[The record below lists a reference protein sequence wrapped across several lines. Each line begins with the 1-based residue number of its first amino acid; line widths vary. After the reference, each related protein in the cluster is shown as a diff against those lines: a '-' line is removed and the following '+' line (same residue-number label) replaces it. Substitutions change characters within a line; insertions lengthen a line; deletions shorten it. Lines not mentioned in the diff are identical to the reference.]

1 MLRPS
6 FAMYQQVPYF
16 HEVAASGG
24 FVGSDLADGLV
35 DAMTVHG
42 DLDSVV
48 SQLQERYGQWADWL
62 ELTPPGAVGGTALAA
77 AYRDLFKVVETLNSG
92 S

>member
-1 MLRPS
+1 
-6 FAMYQQVPYF
+6 MYQQVPYF

-24 FVGSDLADGLV
+24 FVGADLADGLV

-48 SQLQERYGQWADWL
+48 SQLQERYGKWADWL
-62 ELTPPGAVGGTALAA
+62 ELTPPGAVGGSVLATA
-77 AYRDLFKVVETLNSG
+77 YQELFRVVARLNSAP
-92 S
+92 